1 MKIGIL
7 QEKDVLKIGILQ
19 EKGLLKIGI
28 LQFILIK
35 ILVFQ

>member
-28 LQFILIK
+28 LQLLLIK